1 MATKPFH
8 YRFSKE
14 HFMSEQTVNLSLP
27 YILSSQAQKH
37 VTHNEALRRLDGL
50 VQLVVQSET
59 STPPSSPSEGACH
72 AIGSAPTGAWTGKAG
87 KIALF
92 EDGAWIYL
100 TPRAGWTGWFENASR
115 QKIWTGST
123 WVDLLT
129 ESEISQI
136 GINASADATNRLV
149 VSAAATLL
157 NHAGAG
163 HQLKINKADDGD
175 TGSLMFQT
183 GFSGRAEMGLS
194 GSDDFEIKVSAD
206 GSAWATAL
214 KTSSSG
220 AVLMPGRSL
229 VRASYGET
237 ALTPANNTRTGF
249 GTLHLNQGGFA
260 LGATV
265 TSGVGSRLTVPV
277 TGFYMITL
285 NVSSLAAA
293 SYSVAVQQNGSTNLL
308 TVRDS
313 DTGSQSYSQSATSLA
328 YLTAGD
334 WIALHHTGT
343 AEFQFGYGKTELVM
357 ALM

>member
-1 MATKPFH
+1 
-8 YRFSKE
+8 
-14 HFMSEQTVNLSLP
+14 MSEETVNLSLP
-27 YILSSQAQKH
+27 YILPSQAQKH
-37 VTHNEALRRLDGL
+37 VTHNQALRRLDGQ

-59 STPPSSPSEGACH
+59 NTTPSSPTEGACH
-72 AIGSAPTGAWTGKAG
+72 AIGTSPTGAWTGKAG
-87 KIALF
+87 RIALY

-100 TPRAGWTGWFENASR
+100 MPRTGWIGWFAEASR
-115 QKIWTGST
+115 QRIWTGAA

-163 HQLKINKADDGD
+163 HQLKINKADGSD

-214 KTSSSG
+214 KTSAGG
-220 AVLMPGRSL
+220 AVSMPGRPL

-237 ALTPANNTRTGF
+237 ALTPADNTRTGF
-249 GTLHLNQGGFA
+249 GTLHLDQGGFA

-265 TSGVGSRLTVPV
+265 TSGVGSRLVVPV

-293 SYSVAVQQNGSTNLL
+293 GYSVAVQQNGSTNLL

-313 DTGSQSYSQSATSLA
+313 DAGSQSYSQSATSLA

>member
-1 MATKPFH
+1 MT
-8 YRFSKE
+8 
-14 HFMSEQTVNLSLP
+14 EQTVNLALP

-37 VTHNEALRRLDGL
+37 VTHNEALRRLDGI
-50 VQLVVQSET
+50 VQLVIQSEI
-59 STPPSSPSEGACH
+59 SAPPGSPAEGVCH
-72 AIGSAPTGAWTGKAG
+72 AIGAAPSGAWAGKAG

-100 TPRAGWTGWFENASR
+100 TPRTGWIAWFADAAR
-115 QKIWTGST
+115 QKIWTGSA
-123 WVDLLT
+123 WADLLA
-129 ESEISQI
+129 ESTIPQL
-136 GINASADATNRLV
+136 GVNTSADTTNRLV
-149 VSAAATLL
+149 VSSAATLL

-163 HQLKINKADDGD
+163 HQLKINKADDAE

-194 GSDDFEIKVSAD
+194 GSDDFEVKVSAD
-206 GSAWATAL
+206 GSSWATAL
-214 KTSSSG
+214 KVVAGG
-220 AVLMPGRSL
+220 AVLMPGRPL

-237 ALTPANNTRTGF
+237 ALTPADGTRTGF
-249 GTLHLNQGGFA
+249 GTPHLSQGGFT
-260 LGATV
+260 LGTTV
-265 TSGVGSRLTVPV
+265 PSGVGSRLVVPV
-277 TGFYMITL
+277 TGFYMVTL

-293 SYSVAVQQNGSTNLL
+293 GYSVSVQQNGSTNLV

-313 DTGSQSYSQSATSLA
+313 DTGSASYSQSSTSLA

>member
-1 MATKPFH
+1 
-8 YRFSKE
+8 
-14 HFMSEQTVNLSLP
+14 MSEQTVNLSLP

-37 VTHNEALRRLDGL
+37 VTHNDALRRLDGL

-59 STPPSSPSEGACH
+59 NTPPSSPAEGACH
-72 AIGSAPTGAWTGKAG
+72 AIGTAPTGAWTGKAG

-100 TPRAGWTGWFENASR
+100 VPRTGWVGWFAEASR
-115 QKIWTGST
+115 SKIWTGT
-123 WVDLLT
+123 AWADLLT

-214 KTSSSG
+214 KTSASG
-220 AVLMPGRSL
+220 AVLMPGRPL

-237 ALTPANNTRTGF
+237 ALTPAGGTRTGF

-265 TSGVGSRLTVPV
+265 TSGVGNRLTVPA

-293 SYSVAVQQNGSTNLL
+293 GYSVAVQQNGSTNVV

-313 DTGSQSYSQSATSLA
+313 DTGSETYSQSATSLA

-343 AEFQFGYGKTELVM
+343 AEFQFGYGKTEIVM